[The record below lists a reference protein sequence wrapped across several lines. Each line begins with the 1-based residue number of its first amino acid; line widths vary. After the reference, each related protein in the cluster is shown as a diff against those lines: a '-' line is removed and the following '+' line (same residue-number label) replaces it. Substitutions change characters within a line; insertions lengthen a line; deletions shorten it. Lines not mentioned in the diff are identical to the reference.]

1 MTTFLQVKDN
11 AYSRVPADSLNN
23 STTNITVNSFDTT
36 TFPEVTSGFAVTIW
50 DDISYTNPDDD
61 PNMEKALVTA
71 AVIDALGSLTMYRGL
86 PKVHTGTPKI
96 ALLNLAQHVSDLNAA
111 VLAAEADLATK
122 ADVDELI
129 RTTRFVVAPYG
140 DIRPADYTCA
150 NNTNN
155 EVEINAAITAAAA
168 LPNGGIVD
176 LLDGTFFIGARVIP
190 LSNVWLRGQGM
201 FATKLKATSLL
212 TSGVVDNKATYD
224 ENNPWYRGILSDFEI
239 DGSDMNS
246 TTEKKGV
253 NSDSLYSCKI
263 MRLYVHDT
271 TATGIGPDDFYG
283 STITECIVMN
293 CGFMNKRTIASAS
306 WAASVFTFATTTPH
320 GHAIG
325 DTIIITGMTP
335 ARYNGK
341 YKVTTVPD
349 ASTFTIDG
357 TNNPGTLTITVNP
370 GTATSFGV
378 ISDSLIGHNGIG
390 IASGA
395 SYSEATIITNNF
407 CFNNQ
412 NNNFLIEADNSNTGA
427 IASYIYSNNVSV
439 SAGQTGFLN
448 TGTPNVQFTNNYD
461 YGSPVG
467 IQAAPVLQNRTIT
480 AASWAASVATFAV
493 SADHGYVVGER
504 VTVTGMTPAGYNGV
518 YVVTSMPL
526 TTSFTAALT
535 VDPGTATVLGTSA
548 RIAHSTDSM
557 LIENNIV
564 SDNVLYGIRLP
575 SLADSFII
583 SGNTV
588 KNCFNYGVFIGA
600 SRGNIINNLIYGNG
614 RDGIDLEVGTGSYN
628 PISRI
633 TITGNQIYDNS
644 RYIANYDG
652 IEIQPASTAGISDIL
667 ISNNNIYDQQN
678 TKTQRYG
685 VILRTGGSLD
695 RISVTLNNLTGNLTG
710 PLLLQNTSDNISV
723 TNNTGVNP
731 ASRAELGNVTGST
744 AFDSTTANYFAAT
757 LIGNITAVMNATN
770 VVKGA
775 MMTWVLTQ
783 DATGG
788 RTLSLPANAV
798 AAGTS
803 QGLVLSTAASVID
816 VITWVYDG
824 TKWREVSRSMAT
836 TKVSSREGITS
847 VGPATNNIIP
857 LTLTQSDT
865 TNNPDT
871 QLVTN
876 SGTGNGIKVN
886 QNGIQASSKYAMFID
901 SSAAQ
906 VNAALVRMRQ
916 SSGSTTQP
924 TLQLDNSGTGPALN
938 VASGNISFGTT
949 TGSKIGTSASQKL
962 SFYNATPIVQPSAT
976 PANATDLAT
985 AITLVNDIKAKLVS
999 LGLSA

>member
-11 AYSRVPADSLNN
+11 AQTIAPADSLNN
-23 STTNITVNSFDTT
+23 TDASITLNSLDTT
-36 TFPEVTSGFAVTIW
+36 TFPVVTTGYAVTIW
-50 DDISYTNPDDD
+50 DDVNYQDPGDD

-71 AVIDALGSLTMYRGL
+71 ADIGVNGSITLLRGQAKAHIDSPR
-86 PKVHTGTPKI
+86 I
-96 ALLNLAQHVSDLNAA
+96 ALLALAQHITDLNNA
-111 VLAAEADLATK
+111 VLAAEAELAEK
-122 ADVDELI
+122 AGIDELI
-129 RTTRFVVAPYG
+129 RTTRFVVAPFG
-140 DIRPADYTCA
+140 DTRPADYTCA

-176 LLDGTFFIGARVIP
+176 LLDGTFFIGARVAP
-190 LSNVWLRGQGM
+190 KSNVWLRGQGM
-201 FATKLKATSLL
+201 FATKIKATAAL
-212 TSGVVDNKATYD
+212 TAGMIDNKADYD
-224 ENNPWYRGILSDFEI
+224 ENNPWYNGILSDFEL
-239 DGSDMNS
+239 DGTGMNQ

-253 NSDSLYSCKI
+253 NSDTLYNCKI

-293 CGFMNKRTIASAS
+293 CGFMNKRTITAAS
-306 WAASVFTFATTTPH
+306 WASSVFSFTTATPH
-320 GHAIG
+320 GHNVG
-325 DTIIITGMTP
+325 DTIVISGMTP

-341 YKVTTVPD
+341 YKVSSTPT
-349 ASTFTIDG
+349 STTFTVDG
-357 TNNPGTLTITVNP
+357 SNNPGTLTITVNP
-370 GTATSFGV
+370 GAATGFGV

-395 SYSEATIITNNF
+395 SYTEATIITNNF

-412 NNNFLIEADNSNTGA
+412 NNNFLIEADNSNTGP

-439 SAGQTGFLN
+439 SAGQVGYLN

-480 AASWAASVATFAV
+480 AASWLAGVVSFTV
-493 SADHGYVVGER
+493 SADHGYTVGER
-504 VTVTGMTPAGYNGV
+504 ITVTGMTPAAYNGV
-518 YVVTSMPL
+518 YIVTSTPT
-526 TTSFTAALT
+526 TTSFTAALAA
-535 VDPGTATVLGTSA
+535 DPTAASAFGTSS
-548 RIAHSTDSM
+548 RVAHSTDSM

-588 KNCFNYGVFIGA
+588 RNCFNYGIFVGS
-600 SRGNIINNLIYGNG
+600 SRGNIIDNLIYGNG
-614 RDGIDLEVGTGSYN
+614 RDGIDIEVGTGSYN

-633 TITGNQIYDNS
+633 NITGNQIYDNS

-652 IEIQPASTAGISDIL
+652 IEIQPASTAGISDII
-667 ISNNNIYDQQN
+667 ISNNNIYDEQN

-685 VILRTGGSLD
+685 IILRTGGNLD
-695 RISVTLNNLTGNLTG
+695 RISVAANNLTGNLTG
-710 PLLLQNTSDNISV
+710 PLLLQNTSENISV

-731 ASRAELGNVTGST
+731 ASRSEMGNVTGAT
-744 AFDSTTANYFAAT
+744 TFDSTTANYFNAT
-757 LIGNITAVMNATN
+757 LIGNITAVMPTSN

-775 MMTWVLTQ
+775 VMTWILTQ

-798 AAGTS
+798 AAGTN
-803 QGLVLSTAASVID
+803 QGLVLSTAASVTDI
-816 VITWVYDG
+816 INWVYDG
-824 TKWREVSRSMAT
+824 TKWREVSRSLAT

-847 VGPATNNIIP
+847 TGPATSNIVP

-886 QNGIQASSKYAMFID
+886 QNGVLASSKYALFID
-901 SSAAQ
+901 SSVAQ
-906 VNAALVRMRQ
+906 VSAALVRMRQ
-916 SSGSTTQP
+916 NNASTTQA
-924 TLQLDNSGTGPALN
+924 TLQLDNAGSGPALDL
-938 VASGNISFGTT
+938 VSGNIRTGTT
-949 TGSKIGTSASQKL
+949 TGSKIGTATNQKL
-962 SFYNATPIVQPSAT
+962 AFYNATPIVQPSAT

-985 AITLVNDIKAKLVS
+985 AITLVNDLKAKLVS
-999 LGLSA
+999 LGLIA